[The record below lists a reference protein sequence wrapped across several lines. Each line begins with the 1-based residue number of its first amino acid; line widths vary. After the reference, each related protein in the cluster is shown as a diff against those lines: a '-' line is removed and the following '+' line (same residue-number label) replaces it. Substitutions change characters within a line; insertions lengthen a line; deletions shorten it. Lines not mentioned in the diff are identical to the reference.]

1 MPAYGYRGGAKVW
14 SAVRNLTVEPFAGA
28 RPSKGFNS
36 LERPKTAIGMPIWID
51 MSTSSINNLSSSYLQ
66 SILGTALQNAG
77 VTAGQ
82 TNSINTSLSALQSD
96 QGQLSP
102 FVQVMSTLQQLQQ
115 SNPSQYQQV
124 TQQIATNLQSAAQT
138 AQSQGNTAAANQLNQ
153 LASDFTSASQ
163 NGQLPNVQDLAKA
176 LSGHHHH
183 GGGHHHHASSDSD
196 SSTSSTD
203 ASSSSSP
210 LSQLLSAFQTD
221 QNQALNPLSI
231 IENTLSSAGITGSN
245 G

>member
-1 MPAYGYRGGAKVW
+1 
-14 SAVRNLTVEPFAGA
+14 
-28 RPSKGFNS
+28 
-36 LERPKTAIGMPIWID
+36 

-138 AQSQGNTAAANQLNQ
+138 AQSDGNTAAANQLNQ

-176 LSGHHHH
+176 LSGHHHP
-183 GGGHHHHASSDSD
+183 GGGHHHHASSDSSD
-196 SSTSSTD
+196 PSTSSTD

>member
-1 MPAYGYRGGAKVW
+1 
-14 SAVRNLTVEPFAGA
+14 
-28 RPSKGFNS
+28 
-36 LERPKTAIGMPIWID
+36 

-115 SNPSQYQQV
+115 SDPSQYQQV

-183 GGGHHHHASSDSD
+183 GGGHHHHAASNSSD

-203 ASSSSSP
+203 ASSSSSSI
-210 LSQLLSAFQTD
+210 SQLLSAFQTD
-221 QNQALNPLSI
+221 QSQALNPMSI
-231 IENTLSSAGITGSN
+231 IENTLASAGITASN
-245 G
+245 S

>member
-1 MPAYGYRGGAKVW
+1 MA
-14 SAVRNLTVEPFAGA
+14 
-28 RPSKGFNS
+28 
-36 LERPKTAIGMPIWID
+36 D

-183 GGGHHHHASSDSD
+183 GGGHHHHASSDSSD

-210 LSQLLSAFQTD
+210 LSQLLSAIQTD

-231 IENTLSSAGITGSN
+231 IENKLSSAGITGSN
-245 G
+245 S